1 MNRLKLDFSL
11 ETAEE
16 RKNFIDTYITQ
27 FPDLTHTEAETI
39 ANYLLWGKDDQGV
52 PIGADTELKTRWT
65 KTTDL
70 DSLDE
75 VLENPALVNVQF
87 APLTEAVP
95 LRKIRQTFD
104 RAQVRNS
111 MPDYLRDSFE
121 TLWRQIDTDDLLI
134 NYYELGCGKRTKP
147 PRDEL
152 LQRFSEEEQHRLS
165 LKAAELSQFA
175 YLKLRHELIE
185 LRQEQFTLRDSF
197 VSTISSHQGLP
208 GLRQDHPKYGLT
220 LQVLPLGVKAGPLG
234 DLIFDMNFDPRAFN
248 EEHLRLVSRLIWEK
262 DKIESG
268 PNVID
273 FRNAETLCQLYVQR
287 EECEEQI
294 RREKD
299 DNFVEGSL
307 EDIYRTLDFYEAISD
322 LTDVYR
328 KILRLK
334 EKHYRN
340 ADIAEIVNK
349 EFGKSYTAN
358 YISTIFRQKIMEK
371 IINAVKLHEDSI
383 KNCFFPENFK
393 QCTCCGK
400 ILLLDERNWIR
411 KNRSKDGFQNRCK
424 RCEREARNKKKITEG
439 EK

>member
-39 ANYLLWGKDDQGV
+39 ANYLLWGKDKDGV

-65 KTTDL
+65 KTADL

-95 LRKIRQTFD
+95 LRKVRQTFD
-104 RAQVRNS
+104 RAQVRET

-134 NYYELGCGKRTKP
+134 NYYELGTGKRTKP
-147 PRDEL
+147 PREEL
-152 LQRFSEEEQHRLS
+152 LRRFTDEEQRRLS
-165 LKAAELSQFA
+165 LRAAELSQFA
-175 YLKLRHELIE
+175 YLKLRHELVE

-197 VSTISSHQGLP
+197 VSTITNHQGLP

-234 DLIFDMNFDPRAFN
+234 DLIFQPNFDPRALN
-248 EEHLRLVSRLIWEK
+248 VEQLHRVGELVEEKSKLDSSVTT
-262 DKIESG
+262 
-268 PNVID
+268 ID
-273 FRNAETLCQLYVQR
+273 FRNLETLYQLYLNR

-294 RREKD
+294 EREKES
-299 DNFVEGSL
+299 NFVEGSL
-307 EDIYRTLDFYEAISD
+307 EDIYRTLDFYEGITD
-322 LTDVYR
+322 LTESQR
-328 KILRLK
+328 KLLRLK
-334 EKHYRN
+334 EAHKKN
-340 ADIAEIVNK
+340 AEIAEIIN
-349 EFGKSYTAN
+349 EEYGKNYTAN
-358 YISTIFRQKIMEK
+358 YISTIFRQKILMKMVEA
-371 IINAVKLHEDSI
+371 IKLHEDTI
-383 KNCFFPENFK
+383 KAYKNLDMYK
-393 QCTCCGK
+393 QCNCCGRT
-400 ILLLDERNWIR
+400 LLLDERNWVR

-424 RCEREARNKKKITEG
+424 MCEREIRKKKE
-439 EK
+439 EAK